1 MPERFKDDDISEILK
16 ILKKESKDWDVP
28 VVTLTSVS
36 SRDPFRVLISTILS
50 LRTKDETTAKAS
62 KRLFAMADTPEKI
75 LKIGE
80 KELQNLIYPV
90 GFYRVKSKN
99 IMRICQTL
107 VEEYNSVVPDEID
120 ELLKFNGVGRKT
132 ANLVVSLGFKKPAI
146 CVDIHVHRISNR
158 LGYVKTKNPEQTE
171 MMLRQKLPRKNWI
184 EYNSILVAF
193 GQKICRPVSPFCS
206 MCPVENYCCKVG
218 VEKCR

>member
-1 MPERFKDDDISEILK
+1 MPDRFKDDDISEILK